1 MKNWTKS
8 ELESFYE
15 LKIILNTSL
24 HYQLINLNVDFTLI
38 ETIIAN
44 HVEWIRLILYSNNAG
59 RGSIKVYNYKPMAS
73 LIISKAKLIQN
84 SRLQFKQSW
93 INFQLIFSM
102 NII

>member
-15 LKIILNTSL
+15 LKIILNTGL

-59 RGSIKVYNYKPMAS
+59 GGLIKVYNYKSMAS

-93 INFQLIFSM
+93 INF
-102 NII
+102 

>member
-24 HYQLINLNVDFTLI
+24 HLNVDFTLI

-44 HVEWIRLILYSNNAG
+44 HVEWIRLILYSNNARG
-59 RGSIKVYNYKPMAS
+59 GSIKVYNYKPMAS

-84 SRLQFKQSW
+84 SRL
-93 INFQLIFSM
+93 
-102 NII
+102 